1 MGFGDLVR
9 AVAKAF
15 GTPKPMTVPVWI
27 MRPMGFAY
35 ATARTNMRVSN
46 AKAKRELGW
55 TLTSPTSADG
65 LRALA
70 NSRT

>member
-1 MGFGDLVR
+1 M
-9 AVAKAF
+9 
-15 GTPKPMTVPVWI
+15 

-55 TLTSPTSADG
+55 TLASPTSQAG
-65 LRALA
+65 LRVLA
-70 NSRT
+70 SSHP